1 MRFPDLMHETRASLL
16 ANKGRSALT
25 ILGIAIGIT
34 SVVVMASLIT
44 GFENWLEDSMSLGSA
59 RVITVTSQDS
69 EHALGEDDADFLAQS
84 IESVSCALPQ
94 ASTSQS
100 VGNVSSSSSGSVG
113 SSSSTSS
120 SSNTAASSSSG
131 SNSSASSSDSTT
143 LQLTGV
149 SSEYFSMQ
157 NISLTKGSAYQNN
170 EENQLVI
177 DENAVESIYG
187 DSSYNPV
194 GQTLTLGSESYTI
207 VGVSESSQLLQG
219 ISGLCFGYVSYQ
231 NMCSVLLGANQVDSI
246 YAQAADD
253 ADVSYT
259 AAQIEGAL
267 VARHNISYDED
278 GSQSVYSASTTESAQ
293 ESLASFTTAFDALAA
308 LVSGIALSVGGIGI
322 MNMMLTNV
330 TERYREIGL
339 RKSLGARP
347 IDIKLQFLSESIALC
362 LIGGLVGTLA
372 GWGGAQALAQA
383 IVSAQSSFEGLTAVT
398 SPGLVALVFAICT
411 LIGIVFGYYPAA
423 KAAKLNPSET
433 LRYQ

>member
-44 GFENWLEDSMSLGSA
+44 GFENWLEDSMGLGSA

-69 EHALGEDDADFLAQS
+69 EHTLSEDDADFLEES
-84 IESVSCALPQ
+84 IANVSCALPQ
-94 ASTSQS
+94 ASTSQT
-100 VGNVSSSSSGSVG
+100 VGGS
-113 SSSSTSS
+113 SSSSTSGS
-120 SSNTAASSSSG
+120 SSGTASAASGSSNGSASSSS
-131 SNSSASSSDSTT
+131 SSDSTSDSTT

-157 NISLTKGSAYQNN
+157 NISLTKGSVYQDT

-177 DENAVESIYG
+177 DENAVEGIYG

-194 GQTLTLGSESYTI
+194 GQSITLGTESYTI
-207 VGVSESSQLLQG
+207 VGVTESSQLLQG
-219 ISGLCFGYVSYQ
+219 ISGMCFGYVSYR
-231 NMCSVLLGANQVDSI
+231 NMCSVLLGSNQVDSI
-246 YAQAADD
+246 YAQASDD
-253 ADVSYT
+253 ANIGYT

-267 VARHNISYDED
+267 VARHNISYDDD
-278 GSQSVYSASTTESAQ
+278 GTQSVYGASTTESAQ
-293 ESLASFTTAFDALAA
+293 ENLASFTTAFDALAA
-308 LVSGIALSVGGIGI
+308 LVAGIALSVGGIGI

-398 SPGLVALVFAICT
+398 SPELVALVFAICT